1 MLPLEA
7 ASMFI
12 KGVKQTT
19 DMAKGLREHIGRFN
33 SKKFYR
39 EKGIFDEATFE
50 SIDFEAVQIALSAK
64 PKMYNLWYGKQCS
77 GFCATGYWLKIRSEG
92 KEDCRCPNC
101 NQLQEDAAHLMV
113 CPCLKRTKLPEE
125 SVDNLMDTIQYI
137 QLRKLHYWLL

>member
-1 MLPLEA
+1 MEGDNAPKSDSKLPCLKACCLEPFFKNLLPTEGGEYIFETNKCIGSIGRDLQLLPLEA
-7 ASMFI
+7 ASVFI

-50 SIDFEAVQIALSAK
+50 SIDFEAVQMALSAK

-77 GFCATGYWLKIRSEG
+77 GFCATG
-92 KEDCRCPNC
+92 
-101 NQLQEDAAHLMV
+101 
-113 CPCLKRTKLPEE
+113 
-125 SVDNLMDTIQYI
+125 
-137 QLRKLHYWLL
+137 